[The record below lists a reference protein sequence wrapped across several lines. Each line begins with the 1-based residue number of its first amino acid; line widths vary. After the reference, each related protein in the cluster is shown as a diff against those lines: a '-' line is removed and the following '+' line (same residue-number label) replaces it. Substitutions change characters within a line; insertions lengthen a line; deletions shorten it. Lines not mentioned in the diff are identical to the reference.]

1 MHLLQLSKNCSAE
14 EFAISDQIVIGTNN
28 EVIRKKALV
37 KNWNLQEL
45 QKNGMKYES
54 ATAGEEQISGGA
66 LNKISPYLFHN
77 VKNKINLK
85 RNDEKKKYYRCGSPF
100 KPNHIK
106 DCKAIN
112 SKCLNCGKI
121 SHFAKVCQQ
130 KNVKVI
136 DNKTSEESEN
146 ENHTYQ

>member
-1 MHLLQLSKNCSAE
+1 
-14 EFAISDQIVIGTNN
+14 
-28 EVIRKKALV
+28 
-37 KNWNLQEL
+37 
-45 QKNGMKYES
+45 MKYES
-54 ATAGEEQISGGA
+54 AAAGEEQISGGA
-66 LNKISPYLFHN
+66 LNKISPYSFHK
-77 VKNKINLK
+77 VKNKNNPK